1 MASDAPAVAGVKV
14 EALVAS
20 AEIIGGQHG
29 VVPAG
34 SALVVAVARAGG
46 AADVASRA
54 SRGVAVVADVAYAR
68 AAAA

>member
-1 MASDAPAVAGVKV
+1 M
-14 EALVAS
+14 VAS

-46 AADVASRA
+46 AADVAGRA
-54 SRGVAVVADVAYAR
+54 SGGVAVVADVADA
-68 AAAA
+68 